1 MGTVLIPRQLIGQ
14 ILITKQGWCCSIFLT
29 RTMTEHASC
38 LTYPLVLTYPLMSSG
53 QTVSEFAHIVG
64 IIGHALEDRS
74 GQAYQ
79 LQWLPAYTILLTSI
93 TVLTWES

>member
-74 GQAYQ
+74 GQVRHTSCNGS
-79 LQWLPAYTILLTSI
+79 LPTPSYSRLL
-93 TVLTWES
+93 LC